1 MKNILITGASRGIG
15 RAAAKLAGARGW
27 SVAVN
32 YAGNREAA
40 EETARLVQQAGG
52 KAVVIQGDVSVES
65 ETISMFDE
73 AEKAFGPL
81 DGVVINAG
89 ILKQQSKLADMEVER
104 MKRVFDVNVL
114 GAYITARECARR
126 LAKSRNGRGG
136 SVVIMSS
143 MAAKLG
149 SPNEYVDYAGSK
161 GAMDT
166 LTIGMARELGP
177 EGVRVN
183 AIRPGLI
190 ETDIHAS
197 GGDPERAGR
206 LGAGTP
212 LGRPGTAEE
221 VGEAI
226 VWFLSDA
233 SSYATGAILDVSG
246 GR

>member
-27 SVAVN
+27 SVTIN

-40 EETARLVQQAGG
+40 EETAKLVEEQGG
-52 KAVVIQGDVSVES
+52 KAIIIQGDVSLENDV
-65 ETISMFDE
+65 IAMFDQTE
-73 AEKAFGPL
+73 SAFGPL

-89 ILKQQSKLADMEVER
+89 ILAQQSKLADMEATR
-104 MKRVFDVNVL
+104 MKRVFDVNVF
-114 GAYITARECARR
+114 GAYLTARECARR
-126 LAKSRNGRGG
+126 LARSRNGKGG
-136 SVVIMSS
+136 SVVILSS

-149 SPNEYVDYAGSK
+149 GPGEYVDYAGSK

-177 EGVRVN
+177 EDVRVN

-197 GGDPERAGR
+197 GGEPDRAAR
-206 LGAGTP
+206 LGASTP
-212 LGRPGTAEE
+212 LGRPGTADE

-226 VWFLSDA
+226 LWFLSDA